1 MQCYVIHILLPF
13 YAEKKIIHGMDS
25 RVSNDML
32 TCDFAI
38 QRTFDM
44 QIGVVVQNHRCSCTY
59 V

>member
-1 MQCYVIHILLPF
+1 MLCNILLPF